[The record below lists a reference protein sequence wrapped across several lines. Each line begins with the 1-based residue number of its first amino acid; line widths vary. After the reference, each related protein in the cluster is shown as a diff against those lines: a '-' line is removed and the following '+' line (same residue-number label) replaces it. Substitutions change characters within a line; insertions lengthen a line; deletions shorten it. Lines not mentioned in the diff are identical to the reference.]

1 MKNYNNYK
9 KHLKIIEQETFN
21 TASRTITDYS
31 NLEMIKRYNFIDS
44 ELSENEINSFH
55 KLHNQI
61 NESIKTLSKSLYEI
75 ELEIIGNEDKFKETI
90 SVYDNILNLILSKN
104 NYQLKLKK
112 EILIFGDISYHL
124 SNDII
129 NIELKT
135 QRLKIKN
142 NMLSIHMTDQTDIF
156 IDMFKITDSE
166 YSNCQLLNSFSKEL
180 NLNKIFFK
188 ELVSQIEYF
197 KDFLRLND
205 KFKWEENKELNLF
218 NIKEEIEV
226 LALEQDL
233 NVPVNKKN
241 KNGRKNER
249 K

>member
-21 TASRTITDYS
+21 TAYRTITDYS

-142 NMLSIHMTDQTDIF
+142 NTLSIHMTDQTDIF

-188 ELVSQIEYF
+188 ELVSHIEYF